1 MEKYTYDN
9 NNGLWYELHRDYYIS
24 YLVLLDNKEHPL
36 YIWCKSHLDFIKEQ
50 RPILYS
56 HEINGR

>member
-9 NNGLWYELHRDYYIS
+9 NNGLWYELHRDYYYIS

-36 YIWCKSHLDFIKEQ
+36 YF
-50 RPILYS
+50 
-56 HEINGR
+56 